1 MLLEIKN
8 VHVHYHKVA
17 ALKGIN
23 MSVPEDGIVTIIGAN
38 GAGKSTTLRAISGL
52 ERISKGE
59 IWFSGERIDKL
70 QPEQIVAR
78 GIGHVPEGRRVFPDL
93 TVEENLMT
101 GSFLRSNKA
110 EIAED
115 LDQVYYRF
123 PRLKERRKK
132 SARTLSGGEQ
142 QMLAIGRALMS
153 RPKMLVLDEPSMGLS
168 PVMVQEVARI
178 IRDIVDR
185 GVPVVLVEQN
195 AELALRLA
203 RFAYVLETGN
213 IALQGPAHELHDNEH
228 VRAGLSRWL
237 NSWSFQ
243 ELLDAGWSEADL
255 AWEAA
260 AERTAE
266 AVAQNDLDL
275 AKEEAGKA
283 LRLARASFEPID
295 PRLGT
300 SFANFG
306 VCLALAGDNSGT
318 DRLFADALEVWRRA
332 DPWIARMDAPRIARS
347 SLFHMRMEMRHR
359 DTYRARW
366 RERWLELTQE
376 ARERLRGA

>member
-17 ALKGIN
+17 ALKGVS

-59 IWFSGERIDKL
+59 IWFSGERIDQL

-101 GSFLRSNKA
+101 GSFLRSDKA

-228 VRAGLSRWL
+228 VKRAY
-237 NSWSFQ
+237 
-243 ELLDAGWSEADL
+243 
-255 AWEAA
+255 
-260 AERTAE
+260 
-266 AVAQNDLDL
+266 
-275 AKEEAGKA
+275 
-283 LRLARASFEPID
+283 
-295 PRLGT
+295 LG
-300 SFANFG
+300 G
-306 VCLALAGDNSGT
+306 
-318 DRLFADALEVWRRA
+318 
-332 DPWIARMDAPRIARS
+332 
-347 SLFHMRMEMRHR
+347 
-359 DTYRARW
+359 
-366 RERWLELTQE
+366 
-376 ARERLRGA
+376 